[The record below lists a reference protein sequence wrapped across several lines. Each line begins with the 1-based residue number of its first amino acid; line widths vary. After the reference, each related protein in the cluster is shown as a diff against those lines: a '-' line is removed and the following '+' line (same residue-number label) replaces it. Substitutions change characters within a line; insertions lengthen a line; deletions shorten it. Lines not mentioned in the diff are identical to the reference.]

1 MTFNTYGNKENQS
14 LLLIP
19 GLGVSHEIFLPL
31 IGLLKDKYYIIAVG
45 IDGFLLGQASQFT
58 SVDDQASQ
66 FTSVDDQAVQVI
78 QYVQQ
83 NLNGHLDVAYGLSL
97 GGKILSRMMERN
109 EIVIDHAIMDA
120 APLLPL
126 PKWMVNPLRY
136 YQSFNVWTCYHWT
149 GFWKFVFRSHYFDVL
164 LDECKKVWP
173 SGKGKA
179 VRDGYKDVYT
189 NKLESIQGADIHYWY
204 GTKEAFVARPQAEHL
219 CKIHPDTHVN
229 VFPKMN
235 HGQQLV
241 DHPEEIANRII
252 DL

>member
-1 MTFNTYGNKENQS
+1 MTFNTFGDIDNQS

-31 IGLLKDKYYIIAVG
+31 IELLKDKYYIVAVG
-45 IDGFLLGQASQFT
+45 IDGFLIGKESQFT
-58 SVDDQASQ
+58 SVDDQAA
-66 FTSVDDQAVQVI
+66 QAI
-78 QYVQQ
+78 AYVQGF
-83 NLNGHLDVAYGLSL
+83 LNGHLDVAYGLSL

-109 EIVIDHAIMDA
+109 EVVIDHAIMDA

-126 PKWMVNPLRY
+126 PRWIINPLRY
-136 YQSFNVWTCYHWT
+136 YQSLNVWTCYHWT
-149 GFWKFVFRSHYFDVL
+149 GFWRWVFHSHYFDVL

-204 GTKEAFVARPQAEHL
+204 GTKEEFVARPQAKHL
-219 CKIHPDTHVN
+219 CKIHPGTHVD

-235 HGQQLV
+235 HGQLLV
-241 DHPEEIANRII
+241 DRPEEIANR
-252 DL
+252 LLAFKSA